1 MESGELFA
9 TTSLMTEQLLWPAGS
24 WALRGDRVSIHCIDM
39 MSHSGRSRGSL
50 VVGVSDSV
58 SNY

>member
-1 MESGELFA
+1 MENGELSV
-9 TTSLMTEQLLWPAGS
+9 TTSSMTEQLLWPVGS
-24 WALRGDRVSIHCIDM
+24 WVLRGDRVSIHSIDM
-39 MSHSGRSRGSL
+39 MSHLGRSRGGL